1 MEIVFR
7 KIIGGREMLKKIIA
21 LLASTFLLVGVFTG
35 CASNANGSKK
45 TATAKLVFLN
55 GSVQL
60 VDYYNTLFKTYNST
74 NKDNITIE
82 QEYQTDATTN
92 LQVRMAAGDV
102 PDIINASVT
111 QDMIDNHRLVDLTSM
126 SFWKNLS
133 PEMKTYSTDVKSG
146 KVYTVPMLKSL
157 VGVFYNKTIFNQLG
171 LKPADTWADFVNNLK
186 TIKAKMPNV
195 VPFYMG
201 AKDGW
206 MLQQMSQ
213 FTMMSPAMQKLSYI
227 DQQKAMQKGDLSAL
241 GWDTSSNGALVTF
254 AADLMELQKDGLVNS
269 NIVTATY
276 DNQTTAFAAGQAAV
290 IGQGLWAMSD
300 IAKKTSDTSFVGIS
314 EYPTMIDG
322 VKPAIGSTTD
332 GSISLSSQTSNV
344 AAAEK
349 VLAYMLQPDNL
360 GSLSVAKAEP
370 SSNPSVKSDWG
381 VLSNDAVTITADTNV
396 AKLNGSWSPAG
407 FTGDAQ
413 GAMIQALFAGGYKT
427 ATDFA
432 TAWIAAWNKG
442 MGN

>member
-1 MEIVFR
+1 MI
-7 KIIGGREMLKKIIA
+7 KKIVA
-21 LLASTFLLVGVFTG
+21 VLASTFLLAGLLAG

-45 TATAKLVFLN
+45 AATAKLVFLN

-102 PDIINASVT
+102 PDIINASLT
-111 QDMIDNHRLVDLTSM
+111 QDMIDNHRLVDLTNM
-126 SFWKNLS
+126 SLWKDLS

-146 KVYTVPMLKSL
+146 KVYQVPLLKSL

-186 TIKAKMPNV
+186 TIKEKMPNV

-206 MLQQMSQ
+206 MLQQMSN
-213 FTMMSPAMQKLSYI
+213 FTMMSPAFQKLSYV
-227 DQQKAMQKGDLSAL
+227 DQQKAMQKGDLATLS
-241 GWDTSSNGALVTF
+241 WDTSSSGALVTF
-254 AADLMELQKDGLVNS
+254 ATDLLELQKDGLVNS

-314 EYPTMIDG
+314 QYPSMIDG

-349 VLAYMLQPDNL
+349 VLAYMLQPDNM
-360 GSLSVAKAEP
+360 GSLSVAKGEP
-370 SSNPSVKSDWG
+370 SSNPSVKANWG
-381 VLSNDAVTITADTNV
+381 VLNNDAATIAADTNV
-396 AKLNGSWSPAG
+396 AKLDWGWSPAG

>member
-7 KIIGGREMLKKIIA
+7 KIIGGREMIKKIVA
-21 LLASTFLLVGVFTG
+21 VLASTFLLAGLLAG

-45 TATAKLVFLN
+45 AATAKLVFLN

-102 PDIINASVT
+102 PDIINASLT
-111 QDMIDNHRLVDLTSM
+111 QDMIDNHRLVDLTNM
-126 SFWKNLS
+126 SLWKDLS

-146 KVYTVPMLKSL
+146 KVYQVPLLKSL

-186 TIKAKMPNV
+186 TIKEKMPNV

-206 MLQQMSQ
+206 MLQQMSN
-213 FTMMSPAMQKLSYI
+213 FTMMSPAFQKLSYV
-227 DQQKAMQKGDLSAL
+227 DQQKAMQKGDLATLS
-241 GWDTSSNGALVTF
+241 WDTSSSGALVTF
-254 AADLMELQKDGLVNS
+254 ATDLLELQKDGLVNS

-290 IGQGLWAMSD
+290 
-300 IAKKTSDTSFVGIS
+300 TVFV
-314 EYPTMIDG
+314 
-322 VKPAIGSTTD
+322 
-332 GSISLSSQTSNV
+332 
-344 AAAEK
+344 K
-349 VLAYMLQPDNL
+349 VVVVWD
-360 GSLSVAKAEP
+360 
-370 SSNPSVKSDWG
+370 
-381 VLSNDAVTITADTNV
+381 
-396 AKLNGSWSPAG
+396 
-407 FTGDAQ
+407 
-413 GAMIQALFAGGYKT
+413 
-427 ATDFA
+427 
-432 TAWIAAWNKG
+432 
-442 MGN
+442 